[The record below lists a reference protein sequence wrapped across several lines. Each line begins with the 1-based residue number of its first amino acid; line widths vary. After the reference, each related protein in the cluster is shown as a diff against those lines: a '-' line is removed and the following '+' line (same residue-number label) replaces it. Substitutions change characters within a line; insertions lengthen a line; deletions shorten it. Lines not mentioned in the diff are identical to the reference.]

1 MHNLKHTHFL
11 KAFLLLGGKYMWLF
25 CLLLF
30 FFDNC
35 SKDTSDL
42 SHGGGSCKVAK
53 HSVYIY
59 MQCPQM
65 FLRVFANGTYLL
77 KDFSLHG

>member
-1 MHNLKHTHFL
+1 
-11 KAFLLLGGKYMWLF
+11 MWLFFSFFF
-25 CLLLF
+25 CLLLS

-35 SKDTSDL
+35 SKDTSDS

-53 HSVYIY
+53 HSVY
-59 MQCPQM
+59 MQCLQM

-77 KDFSLHG
+77 KDFSLYG